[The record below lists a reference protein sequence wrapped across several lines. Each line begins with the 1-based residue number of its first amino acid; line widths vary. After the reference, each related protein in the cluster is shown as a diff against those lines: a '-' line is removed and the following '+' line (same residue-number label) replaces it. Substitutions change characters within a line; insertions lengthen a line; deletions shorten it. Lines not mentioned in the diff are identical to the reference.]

1 MMGDTVSVSSNGA
14 SSIRLFYLLV
24 KHSAIASNDG
34 HIYILV
40 NCSSY
45 IQHCSINPPKCYI
58 SRTWLFHHLCRT
70 QQLQPHSIL
79 LRLGHNYWISTAVTV
94 PLGRFNVSHGAN
106 RSLVLLMGGF
116 ALDRPDFAWE
126 QKSSRVGACYIRLV
140 KRNPICRF
148 MFPKSGEPQK
158 LLGVHGL
165 RKDWGKN
172 WGCSWGETT
181 FLLKS
186 FVE

>member
-1 MMGDTVSVSSNGA
+1 MGNTVSVSSNGA

-58 SRTWLFHHLCRT
+58 SRTSLFHHLCRT
-70 QQLQPHSIL
+70 QQLQSHSIL

-94 PLGRFNVSHGAN
+94 PLGRFDVSHGAN

-116 ALDRPDFAWE
+116 ALDRPDFE
-126 QKSSRVGACYIRLV
+126 NRNHQK
-140 KRNPICRF
+140 
-148 MFPKSGEPQK
+148 
-158 LLGVHGL
+158 
-165 RKDWGKN
+165 
-172 WGCSWGETT
+172 
-181 FLLKS
+181 
-186 FVE
+186 